1 MQYEGGH
8 GWSKD
13 RRKAERDHVC
23 STAYINLSV
32 VREWKEEDSLFIIH
46 HPQLETLVN
55 LIQHC
60 FRYLKC

>member
-1 MQYEGGH
+1 MQYEEGH

-13 RRKAERDHVC
+13 RRKAEWDHVC

-32 VREWKEEDSLFIIH
+32 IYERKEEGSLFIFR

-60 FRYLKC
+60 FRYLEC